1 MATNPFNQSSAIAG
15 LNSYSVAL
23 PNVAPYIFNWKS
35 QLPTV
40 VGGGGASSAVM
51 TITDTTASVTVYTG
65 VAGAEGGSCVYSVP
79 TAGNVLQFALSSANA
94 NDQGLNVIKTELTI
108 SQGVS

>member
-1 MATNPFNQSSAIAG
+1 MAAAPFNQNSAIAG

-23 PNVAPYIFNWKS
+23 PNVAPYVFQWKS
-35 QLPTV
+35 QIPTIV
-40 VGGGGASSAVM
+40 NGGGASALIM

-65 VAGAEGGSCVYSVP
+65 PAGAEGGSCVYALP
-79 TAGNVLQFALSSANA
+79 TAQNVIQFALTSANA
-94 NDQGLNVIKTELTI
+94 ADAGLNAVKTELNI

>member
-1 MATNPFNQSSAIAG
+1 MSAPFNQNSSIAG
-15 LNSYSVAL
+15 LNSYSVAI
-23 PNVAPYIFNWKS
+23 PVAGPCVFQWKS
-35 QLPTV
+35 QIPTLV
-40 VGGGGASSAVM
+40 NGGGQSALIM

-65 VAGAEGGSCVYSVP
+65 VAGAEGGSVVYAVP

-94 NDQGLNVIKTELTI
+94 VDAGLNAVKTELNI